1 MAVAVDMHPNTKVI
15 IKIATRPIQKVDQ
28 SSGFRKSRRLLQ
40 KPDGL
45 DSYMVYM
52 VSIRSLQCTNAD
64 IDGRSELVYEKGYS
78 ADLDRSGWYSLRYA
92 LDSSCS

>member
-1 MAVAVDMHPNTKVI
+1 MAVAVDMHPNTRVI

-52 VSIRSLQCTNAD
+52 VSIRSLPSMGVPSLSMRKD
-64 IDGRSELVYEKGYS
+64 IQPIWIDPDGTP
-78 ADLDRSGWYSLRYA
+78 
-92 LDSSCS
+92 